1 MAHTELKP
9 IERVSRIVIGTGLII
24 FTLLVNITPLG
35 LFAVLPLL
43 ATYPIFSGIYGHDP
57 LARWIGREFDQ
68 LVHASERLL
77 KSGHTPKHS

>member
-1 MAHTELKP
+1 MNHTELKM
-9 IERVSRIVIGTGLII
+9 IERVSRIVIGTGLIV

-43 ATYPIFSGIYGHDP
+43 ATYPIFSGIYGYDP
-57 LARWIGREFDQ
+57 IARWIGKEFDQ
-68 LVHASERLL
+68 LVHVSERVL